1 MFDFWDYRLSYHI
14 RLLKFHHC
22 IKLGSENFND
32 SEFSPQNE
40 IQNGG
45 RRRHLEFTSGDYF

>member
-45 RRRHLEFTSGDYF
+45 RRHLEFTSGDYF